1 MTNNQYLTLRDLIQS
16 LNRLDKID
24 EGQLSKIR
32 CLLDNPIT
40 DNVYSALCSIITKL
54 LIESEETSEEKEL
67 RLNLQ
72 TQFLDIIKKHW
83 CHKSYWSPDWPI
95 KNYDVGIFEP
105 PLELLGTKK
114 TNIPTVYFNN
124 IEELKLKPILL
135 LPNL

>member
-1 MTNNQYLTLRDLIQS
+1 MTNNQYLTLKELIQS

-32 CLLDNPIT
+32 YLLDNPIT
-40 DNVYSALCSIITKL
+40 DNVYSALCSIITKI

-83 CHKSYWSPDWPI
+83 CSRSYWSSDWPI
-95 KNYDVGIFEP
+95 KNYDVSIVGKDFIYDYRE
-105 PLELLGTKK
+105 KK
-114 TNIPTVYFNN
+114 
-124 IEELKLKPILL
+124 
-135 LPNL
+135 